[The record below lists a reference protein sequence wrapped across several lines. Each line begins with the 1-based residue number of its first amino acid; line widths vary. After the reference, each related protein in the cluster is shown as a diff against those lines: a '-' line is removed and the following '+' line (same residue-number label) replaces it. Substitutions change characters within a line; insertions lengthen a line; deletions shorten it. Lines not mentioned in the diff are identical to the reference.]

1 MKQIIATNK
10 APGAI
15 GPYSQ
20 GTSCDKLVF
29 TSGQLGIDP
38 ATGKLAGQSVEEQ
51 TMQALKNWELMVAMA
66 APATPRRSPATR
78 IRSKRILT
86 IQLPIRKYK
95 GRLESPTARRIPA
108 PIL

>member
-38 ATGKLAGQSVEEQ
+38 ATGKLAGQS
-51 TMQALKNWELMVAMA
+51 LSL
-66 APATPRRSPATR
+66 
-78 IRSKRILT
+78 IHI
-86 IQLPIRKYK
+86 
-95 GRLESPTARRIPA
+95 
-108 PIL
+108 